1 MFERLRQSL
10 RDAMSRASSPEEG
23 RAVLA
28 MMRDALVQAR
38 MGVAEVRDALRESR
52 THLAHEQKELATV
65 RRRRELAAGINDSE
79 TVEVADRFEKRHLE
93 RIAVLERKISAQESE
108 LALAE
113 SELDEMNAQYRAM
126 QATGGT
132 TVNPPPSVG
141 EELGA
146 ESDTLR
152 SDTLRREMDRAARE
166 AEAER
171 QLSELKRKMGR

>member
-38 MGVAEVRDALRESR
+38 MGVHEVRDALRQSR
-52 THLAHEQKELATV
+52 AQLAHEQKELATV
-65 RRRRELAAGINDSE
+65 RRRRELAAGINDTE
-79 TVEVADRFEKRHLE
+79 TVEVADRFEKRHVE
-93 RIAVLERKISAQESE
+93 RIGVLERKIEAQESE

-113 SELDEMNAQYRAM
+113 RELEEMNAQYRTM
-126 QATGGT
+126 QATGGV
-132 TVNPPPSVG
+132 TVNPPPSAG

-146 ESDTLR
+146 E

>member
-38 MGVAEVRDALRESR
+38 MGVHEVRDALRESR
-52 THLAHEQKELATV
+52 AQLAHEQKELATV
-65 RRRRELAAGINDSE
+65 RRRRDLAAGINDSE
-79 TVEVADRFEKRHLE
+79 TVEVADRFEKRHAE
-93 RIAVLERKISAQESE
+93 RIGVLERKIEAQESE

-113 SELDEMNAQYRAM
+113 RELEEMNAQYSAMRAAGG
-126 QATGGT
+126 ATI
-132 TVNPPPSVG
+132 NPPPSAG
-141 EELGA
+141 EGLGA

-152 SDTLRREMDRAARE
+152 RDMDRAARE

>member
-38 MGVAEVRDALRESR
+38 IGVAEVRDALRESR

-108 LALAE
+108 LALEE
-113 SELDEMNAQYRAM
+113 SELGEMNAQYRAM
-126 QATGGT
+126 QAGGGGP
-132 TVNPPPSVG
+132 TVAPPPPAG
-141 EELGA
+141 EGIGPEP
-146 ESDTLR
+146 DTLR
-152 SDTLRREMDRAARE
+152 GEMDRAARE

-171 QLSELKRKMGR
+171 QLSELKRRRGR

>member
-38 MGVAEVRDALRESR
+38 MGVHEVRDALRESR
-52 THLAHEQKELATV
+52 AQLAHEQKELATV
-65 RRRRELAAGINDSE
+65 RRRRELAAGISDTE
-79 TVEVADRFEKRHLE
+79 TVEVADRFEKRHVE
-93 RIAVLERKISAQESE
+93 RIGVLERKIAAQESE

-113 SELDEMNAQYRAM
+113 RELEEMNAQYSAM
-126 QATGGT
+126 RATGGAP
-132 TVNPPPSVG
+132 TVGPPHAG
-141 EELGA
+141 EGLGA
-146 ESDTLR
+146 EPDSLSR
-152 SDTLRREMDRAARE
+152 NMDRAARE

-171 QLSELKRKMGR
+171 HLSELKRRMGR

>member
-38 MGVAEVRDALRESR
+38 MGVHEVRDALRESR
-52 THLAHEQKELATV
+52 RQLAHEQKELTTV
-65 RRRRELAAGINDSE
+65 RRRRELAAAINDTE

-93 RIAVLERKISAQESE
+93 HIGVLERKIEAQESE
-108 LALAE
+108 LALTE
-113 SELDEMNAQYRAM
+113 RELEEMNAQYRTM
-126 QATGGT
+126 QAMGGGPT
-132 TVNPPPSVG
+132 MAPPPSAG
-141 EELGA
+141 EGIGS
-146 ESDTLR
+146 ESE
-152 SDTLRREMDRAARE
+152 TLRRDMDRAARE

-171 QLSELKRKMGR
+171 QLNELKRKMGR

>member
-38 MGVAEVRDALRESR
+38 MSVHEVRDALRQSR
-52 THLAHEQKELATV
+52 AQLAHEQKELATV

-79 TVEVADRFEKRHLE
+79 TVEVADRFEKRHVE
-93 RIAVLERKISAQESE
+93 RIGVLERKIEAQESE

-113 SELDEMNAQYRAM
+113 RELEEMNAQYRTM

-132 TVNPPPSVG
+132 TVNPPPSAG

-146 ESDTLR
+146 K

>member
-38 MGVAEVRDALRESR
+38 MGVHEVRDALRESR
-52 THLAHEQKELATV
+52 AQLAHEQKELATV
-65 RRRRELAAGINDSE
+65 RRRRDLAAGIDDSE
-79 TVEVADRFEKRHLE
+79 TVEVAERFEKRHLE

-108 LALAE
+108 LALVE
-113 SELDEMNAQYRAM
+113 SELGEMNAQYSAM
-126 QATGGT
+126 RATGGGP
-132 TVNPPPSVG
+132 TVAPPPPAG
-141 EELGA
+141 EGIGA
-146 ESDTLR
+146 EP
-152 SDTLRREMDRAARE
+152 DTLRREMDRAARE

>member
-38 MGVAEVRDALRESR
+38 MGVAEVRDALSESR

-65 RRRRELAAGINDSE
+65 RRRRELAAGINDNE

-108 LALAE
+108 LELAQ
-113 SELDEMNAQYRAM
+113 SEVDEMNVQYRTM
-126 QATGGT
+126 QATGGGP
-132 TVNPPPSVG
+132 TVAPPPPAG
-141 EELGA
+141 EGIGPEP
-146 ESDTLR
+146 
-152 SDTLRREMDRAARE
+152 DTLRRDMDRAARE

-171 QLSELKRKMGR
+171 QLSELKRRMGR

>member
-38 MGVAEVRDALRESR
+38 MGVAEVREALRESR

-65 RRRRELAAGINDSE
+65 RRRRELAAGISDTE
-79 TVEVADRFEKRHLE
+79 TVEVADRFERRHLE

-108 LALAE
+108 LALAQ
-113 SELDEMNAQYRAM
+113 SELDEMNAQYRTM
-126 QATGGT
+126 QAGGGPT
-132 TVNPPPSVG
+132 MAPPPAG
-141 EELGA
+141 EGIGPEP
-146 ESDTLR
+146 
-152 SDTLRREMDRAARE
+152 DTLRRDMDRAARE

>member
-65 RRRRELAAGINDSE
+65 RRRRELAAGINDRE
-79 TVEVADRFEKRHLE
+79 TVEVADRFERRHLE

-108 LALAE
+108 LALAQ

-126 QATGGT
+126 QAGGGP
-132 TVNPPPSVG
+132 TVAPPPPAG
-141 EELGA
+141 EGIGPEP
-146 ESDTLR
+146 
-152 SDTLRREMDRAARE
+152 DTLRREMDRAARE

-171 QLSELKRKMGR
+171 QLSELKRRMGR

>member
-38 MGVAEVRDALRESR
+38 MGVHEVRDALKQSR
-52 THLAHEQKELATV
+52 AQLAHEQKELATV
-65 RRRRELAAGINDSE
+65 RRRRELAAGINDTE
-79 TVEVADRFEKRHLE
+79 TVEVADRFGRRHVE
-93 RIAVLERKISAQESE
+93 RIAVLERKIEAQESE

-113 SELDEMNAQYRAM
+113 RELEEMNAQYRAM
-126 QATGGT
+126 QATGGV
-132 TVNPPPSVG
+132 TVNPPPAAG

-146 ESDTLR
+146 E

-171 QLSELKRKMGR
+171 QLSELKRRMGR

>member
-38 MGVAEVRDALRESR
+38 MGVTEVLDALKESR
-52 THLAHEQKELATV
+52 AQLAHEEKELVTV
-65 RRRRELAAGINDSE
+65 RRRRELAVGIHDQE
-79 TVEVADRFEKRHLE
+79 TVDVAGRFERRHVE
-93 RIAVLERKISAQESE
+93 RIAVLERKIAAQEGE
-108 LALAE
+108 LALAQ

-126 QATGGT
+126 QAGGGPT
-132 TVNPPPSVG
+132 MAPPPAG
-141 EELGA
+141 EGIGPE
-146 ESDTLR
+146 T
-152 SDTLRREMDRAARE
+152 DTLRREMDRAARE

-171 QLSELKRKMGR
+171 QLSELKRRMGR